1 MAQIEVEGL
10 YKIFGRHACS
20 RALEMSRD
28 GASRDDI
35 QQETGCVVAVRD
47 ATFTVH
53 DAEIFVIMGLS
64 GSGKSTLLRCVN
76 RLIEPTAGRVSI
88 DDTDVLELET
98 EDLLELRKH
107 RTSMVFQ
114 NFGLLDHRTVLE
126 NAAFALE
133 LQNIPKKER
142 EEKARESLALVGLE
156 GNEDYKVTELSGG
169 MQQRVGLARALA
181 TDADVLLMDEAF
193 SALDPLIRTRMQMEF
208 LELQKKYPKTILF
221 ITHDLSEALS
231 MGDRIAIMK
240 DGAIVQIG
248 GPEEII
254 TNPAN
259 DYVASF
265 VENVDRSRVVTVGT
279 AMEEWALEEADLLGV
294 TATPR
299 EALERMD
306 RRGKHYVFVGDEQGV
321 SGFVHRAEAGEARES
336 ESVEHIVQETPEA
349 ISVNERLI
357 RVMRR
362 VASAKAP
369 IPVKDEE
376 GEVVGRIDK
385 EMILEA
391 VAGGRGGDEDRN
403 EGAS

>member
-10 YKIFGRHACS
+10 YKIFGRRACS
-20 RALEMSRD
+20 RALEMSKD

-35 QQETGCVVAVRD
+35 HEETGCVVAVRD
-47 ATFTVH
+47 ATFTVQ

-76 RLIEPTAGRVSI
+76 RLIEPTAGSVSI

-156 GNEDYKVTELSGG
+156 GNENYKVTELSGG

-181 TDADVLLMDEAF
+181 TDADILLMDEAF

-259 DYVASF
+259 DYVSSF

-306 RRGKHYVFVGDEQGV
+306 RRGKQYVYVGDEQGV
-321 SGFVHRAEAGEARES
+321 SGFVHRADVGEARER

-357 RVMRR
+357 SVMRR

-369 IPVKDEE
+369 IPVKDEN

-391 VAGGRGGDEDRN
+391 VAGDRGGEEDRN
-403 EGAS
+403 EEAS